1 MKINELITQTPEMT
15 EEKLLESIDKNLPM
29 MRNSAKDRIRELH
42 KKETN
47 LAKAFLD
54 EYDLIQD
61 KKSYLT
67 KSQREQIIGF
77 IGLCMIQMTKGNG
90 SSD

>member
-1 MKINELITQTPEMT
+1 MKIKELLYKTPKMT
-15 EEKLLESIDKNLPM
+15 EEKLLEIIDKTLPIM
-29 MRNSAKDRIRELH
+29 KNSTKNRIRELH
-42 KKETN
+42 KEENN

-67 KSQREQIIGF
+67 KSQREQIVGF
-77 IGLCMIQMTKGNG
+77 IGLCMIKMTKDNE
-90 SSD
+90 

>member
-1 MKINELITQTPEMT
+1 MKIKELIYKTPEMT
-15 EEKLLESIDKNLPM
+15 EEKLLEIINKILPM
-29 MRNSAKDRIRELH
+29 MRNSTKNRIRELH
-42 KKETN
+42 KEENN

-67 KSQREQIIGF
+67 KGQRDQIVGF
-77 IGLCMIQMTKGNG
+77 VGLCMIQMTKG
-90 SSD
+90 DE